1 VRRAARIAGL
11 GATLAALAACGSTQE
26 VREPDVVV
34 RGSTPQAELT
44 PVRPDSPRRADAVRI
59 AVVTHGQASSPFWVT
74 VRNGIDAAARQVDAS
89 VSYRSPDTFSVRR
102 MRALVD
108 AAVDG
113 RPDGLVVSLPSP
125 GLAGSVRRAVRAGIP
140 VVSINSGSD
149 ISRRLGVL
157 THVGQ
162 SESQAGATAGERFAK
177 AGVRRALCVNH
188 EPGNSGLDARCR
200 AFGRALRRS
209 GGRSQVLPIDIQDR
223 AGTRLQ
229 LDRVIRARRI
239 DGVLTLNTD
248 AAEAALDA
256 TQSARVGRVF
266 LATFDLSPRVLEA
279 VRAGRLRFAV
289 DQQAYLQGYLPIM
302 LLTQRIRYGLFPG
315 EGELVATGPSLVTRR
330 NVAQVIRLNNR
341 GIR

>member
-1 VRRAARIAGL
+1 
-11 GATLAALAACGSTQE
+11 
-26 VREPDVVV
+26 
-34 RGSTPQAELT
+34 
-44 PVRPDSPRRADAVRI
+44 
-59 AVVTHGQASSPFWVT
+59 
-74 VRNGIDAAARQVDAS
+74 
-89 VSYRSPDTFSVRR
+89 
-102 MRALVD
+102 
-108 AAVDG
+108 
-113 RPDGLVVSLPSP
+113 
-125 GLAGSVRRAVRAGIP
+125 
-140 VVSINSGSD
+140 
-149 ISRRLGVL
+149 
-157 THVGQ
+157 
-162 SESQAGATAGERFAK
+162 
-177 AGVRRALCVNH
+177 
-188 EPGNSGLDARCR
+188 
-200 AFGRALRRS
+200 
-209 GGRSQVLPIDIQDR
+209 VLPIDIQDR